1 MEDQGI
7 LSKVQDLTDV
17 ELALLLC
24 LVANQHC
31 IIETTE
37 EALDKLEDEI
47 LLVCTTPII
56 CHPCGWLTGT
66 V

>member
-1 MEDQGI
+1 MEGQAV
-7 LSKVQDLTDV
+7 LPKAQLLTDV

-37 EALDKLEDEI
+37 ESLDNLEEEVQ
-47 LLVCTTPII
+47 LVC
-56 CHPCGWLTGT
+56 LAL
-66 V
+66 